1 MTTTLGVSVSD
12 AASLTDVIGRQAGI
26 RLDIGCGANKQ
37 QGAGW
42 VGIDFQA
49 LPGVDIVHDLMQF
62 PWPLPDESVTVAI
75 ASHVVEHIP
84 PHNLGFIKWMNEV
97 WRVLKP
103 GGEFAIVT
111 PHGWS
116 AGYLQDPTH
125 TNPCNENTWWYF
137 VQEHPL
143 WQFYK
148 PLPFQIKHLVWE
160 YTANIEVVLIKAALH
175 G

>member
-1 MTTTLGVSVSD
+1 MTQTLGVSVADTAALSD
-12 AASLTDVIGRQAGI
+12 VVGKAAGI
-26 RLDIGCGANKQ
+26 RLDIGCGRNKQ
-37 QGAGW
+37 GPTW
-42 VGIDFQA
+42 VGIDFQG

-62 PWPLPDESVTVAI
+62 PWPLESDSVLVAV

-84 PHNLGFIKWMNEV
+84 PANLGFIHWMDEV

-125 TNPCNENTWWYF
+125 VNPCNENTWVYF
-137 VQEHPL
+137 VKEHPFY
-143 WQFYK
+143 QFYSPK
-148 PLPFQIKHLVWE
+148 PWKIKMLTWD
-160 YTANIEVVLIKAALH
+160 YTANIEVVLIKDSL
-175 G
+175 